1 MAYGLG
7 VLLFALGILIS
18 VSLHEAG
25 HMATAKAF
33 GMKVTRYFIGFGP
46 TLWSFRK
53 GETEYGVKAI
63 PAGGFVKI
71 VGMTPMEDEE
81 EAGPEDKDRV
91 FWRKPLWQRTVVLAA
106 GSATHFLLGFLLLW
120 FTVVFV
126 GAQNPAYAK
135 AYDEAPKHTV
145 VNVLPCVVVANENRD
160 CRPSDPVS
168 PAHRAGLRDGDRIT
182 KINSTTVTDYQQ
194 MVAAIHALP
203 PGSQAVITYERNG
216 VSAQTPVL
224 LAAVQR
230 PSDKNPR
237 QIVTVSALGVS
248 AYIDPSIPATV
259 TYGPVEGIGAAGSTA
274 GRIFTGTFAAIG
286 QFPAKIP
293 KLIDS
298 LGGGQRDQN
307 TPMSVVG
314 ASRLGGEVV
323 SHGVWPVFFGFL
335 ASLNIFVGIFNLFPL
350 LPLDGG
356 HIAVAW
362 FERARSWW
370 YTRRGRPDPGRVD
383 YLKLMP
389 ITYAVI
395 ILFGGLTLLTVA
407 ADIVNPIQL
416 FK

>member
-1 MAYGLG
+1 MSYGLG

-18 VSLHEAG
+18 VCLHEAG
-25 HMATAKAF
+25 HMVAAKAF
-33 GMKVTRYFIGFGP
+33 GMKVTRYFVGFGP

-71 VGMTPMEDEE
+71 IGMTPLEDDEE
-81 EAGPEDKDRV
+81 VGPEDKERV

-106 GSATHFLLGFLLLW
+106 GSVTHFLLGFLLLW

-126 GAQNPAYAK
+126 GAENPAWAK
-135 AYDEAPKHTV
+135 AYNDAPNHAV
-145 VNVLPCVVVANENRD
+145 VDVQPCVVIANESRA
-160 CRPSDPVS
+160 CRANDPVS
-168 PAHRAGLRDGDRIT
+168 PAQQAGLRDGDHITRINAT
-182 KINSTTVTDYQQ
+182 PVTTYRDLVT
-194 MVAAIHALP
+194 AIHALP
-203 PGSQAVITYERNG
+203 PGSDAVVAYERAG
-216 VSAQTPVL
+216 HPAQTTVH
-224 LAAVQR
+224 LASVQR
-230 PSDKNPR
+230 PSDKDPKTV
-237 QIVTVSALGVS
+237 VTVAALGVS
-248 AYIDPSIPATV
+248 TYIDPSIPPTV
-259 TYGPVEGIGAAGSTA
+259 TYGPVAGVGQAAATG
-274 GRIFTGTFAAIG
+274 GRIFTATFAAIG
-286 QFPAKIP
+286 QFPARIP
-293 KLIDS
+293 RLFDA
-298 LGGGQRDQN
+298 LAGGQRDQN

-362 FERARSWW
+362 FERIRSWW
-370 YTRRGRPDPGRVD
+370 YARRGRPDPGRVD
-383 YLKLMP
+383 YVKLMP
-389 ITYAVI
+389 LTYAVI